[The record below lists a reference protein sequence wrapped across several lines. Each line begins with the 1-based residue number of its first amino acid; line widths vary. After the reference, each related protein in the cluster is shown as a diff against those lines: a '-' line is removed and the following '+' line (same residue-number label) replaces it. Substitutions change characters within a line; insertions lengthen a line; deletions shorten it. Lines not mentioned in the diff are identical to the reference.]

1 MARKDL
7 VRTTASVD
15 GVNLGEFRSFSGG
28 ELTSADIKS
37 VSGAGQ
43 VERARGGRQT
53 VGNVT
58 IAREDDGKVNFK
70 QLAAKRGKKKMTV
83 TRTPLDD
90 DGNPQ
95 TARAITYTG
104 KLMRVSPG
112 EGDAQSDTDL
122 DEVELEMSCDG
133 IVS

>member
-15 GVNLGEFRSFSGG
+15 GTPIGEFRSFTGG

-37 VSGAGQ
+37 VSGAGK

-58 IAREDDGKVNFK
+58 IAREDDGSVDLNW
-70 QLAAKRGKKKMTV
+70 LASRRGKAAMTV
-83 TRTPLDD
+83 TRQPLDD
-90 DGNPQ
+90 DGNP
-95 TARAITYTG
+95 RGKGITYTG

-112 EGDAQSDTDL
+112 EGDAQADTDL
-122 DEVELEMSCDG
+122 DEFELEMSCDG
-133 IVS
+133 VVS

>member
-1 MARKDL
+1 MARRDL
-7 VRTTASVD
+7 VRTTVMV
-15 GVNLGEFRSFSGG
+15 GGTYLGEFRTFTGG

-58 IAREDDGKVNFK
+58 VGREDDGSVNLK
-70 QLAAKRGKKKMTV
+70 ALGNQRGRASMSV
-83 TRTPLDD
+83 TRQPLDE
-90 DGNPQ
+90 DGNNRGP
-95 TARAITYTG
+95 AITYNG
-104 KLMRVSPG
+104 KLMRVGVG

-122 DEVELEMSCDG
+122 DEFELEMSCDG